1 MYGTRLAT
9 RSLRSIIKKRFK
21 QADVV
26 GDRKTTHSLRHT
38 AITSAI
44 RNGANP
50 LDVQTMACHSSF
62 QTTLGYYQEMNR
74 FESLAEDFISYGAA
88 GQA

>member
-38 AITSAI
+38 AITPQYATARI
-44 RNGANP
+44 RWTCRRWPVTAASRLP
-50 LDVQTMACHSSF
+50 LA
-62 QTTLGYYQEMNR
+62 TTR
-74 FESLAEDFISYGAA
+74 R
-88 GQA
+88 